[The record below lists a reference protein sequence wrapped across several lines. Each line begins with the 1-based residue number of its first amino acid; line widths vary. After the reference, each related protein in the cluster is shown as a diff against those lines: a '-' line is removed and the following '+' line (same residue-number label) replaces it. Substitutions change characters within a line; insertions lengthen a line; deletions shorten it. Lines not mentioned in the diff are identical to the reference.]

1 MPLRTSPYALL
12 IIATGLGLPAAGQ
25 DQAPPPDKPAEQVY
39 KNIQIFKG
47 LPNSE
52 LMSAMFFMEGSL
64 QVNCGHCHVWE
75 DFSKDEK
82 PSKRTARD
90 MIRMVRQL
98 NETQFQGRQLISC
111 NTCHRGQ
118 SPPDAPL
125 PFAEVSDAGTGK
137 GDQALPPAEEVFR
150 RHLQAVGGRE
160 AIGKIHS
167 RVMKGTRFSSEGWNS
182 AVEITREAPNKF
194 KDTFKLQAVFANVFN
209 GTRGWNQD
217 NHSVRPLEG
226 EDLARVKEDAE
237 FYRDLKL
244 GEMFPIARTAGKA
257 KLNGK
262 DSFVV
267 EAKSVEGDRRQL
279 YFDAATGLL
288 GRIVWF
294 EPSPFGVIPN
304 AVEYADYRQVD
315 GIQVAFTI
323 RHLRPDYSLMDKIT
337 SIEQNGPI
345 AANTFEK
352 PVMAK

>member
-1 MPLRTSPYALL
+1 
-12 IIATGLGLPAAGQ
+12 
-25 DQAPPPDKPAEQVY
+25 
-39 KNIQIFKG
+39 
-47 LPNSE
+47 
-52 LMSAMFFMEGSL
+52 
-64 QVNCGHCHVWE
+64 
-75 DFSKDEK
+75 
-82 PSKRTARD
+82 
-90 MIRMVRQL
+90 MVRQL

-125 PFAEVSDAGTGK
+125 PFAEVSGAATGK
-137 GDQALPPAEEVFR
+137 GDQALPSAEEIFA

-182 AVEITREAPNKF
+182 AVEITQQAPNKF
-194 KDTFKLQAVFANVFN
+194 KDAFKLQAVFANVFN

-217 NHSVRPLEG
+217 NQGVHPLEG
-226 EDLARVKEDAE
+226 EGLTRVKQDAE
-237 FYRDLKL
+237 FYRDVKL
-244 GEMFPIARTAGKA
+244 SEVFPGARTAGKA
-257 KLNGK
+257 KINGK
-262 DSFVV
+262 ESFVI

-294 EPSPFGVIPN
+294 ESSPFGLIPN

-323 RHLRPDYSLMDKIT
+323 RRLRPDYSLMDQIT
-337 SIEQNGPI
+337 SIDQNAAI